1 MLKFL
6 KTAGFCITLLLAS
19 QTVGAAEFGIGRIA
33 TPAEIKIWDIDVR
46 PDGQGL
52 PEGRGTVEDG
62 EEILAEKCA
71 DCHGEFGE
79 GSGRWP
85 VLAGGSDTLT
95 TEDPVKTIG
104 SYWPYLSTAFD
115 YIKRAMPFGDAQT
128 LTSNETYAIL
138 AYLLYLNDLME
149 EDGELTRENF
159 TSFKLPNEG
168 SFVEDQR
175 PDAQPT
181 SLSNLCMSDCKT
193 DVRIT
198 KRARTLD
205 VTPDKSDE

>member
-6 KTAGFCITLLLAS
+6 KLTGLCLSVLMMSSAVS
-19 QTVGAAEFGIGRIA
+19 AAELGIGRTA

-52 PEGRGTVEDG
+52 PEGRGTVEEG
-62 EEILAEKCA
+62 EEIFSEKCA
-71 DCHGEFGE
+71 SCHGEFGE
-79 GSGRWP
+79 GNGRWP

-95 TEDPVKTIG
+95 SEDPVKTIG

-115 YIKRAMPFGDAQT
+115 YIKRAMPFGEAQT

-149 EDGELTRENF
+149 DDGELTRENF

-175 PDAQPT
+175 PDAQP
-181 SLSNLCMSDCKT
+181 SNLNDLCMSDCKT
-193 DVRIT
+193 EVKIT
-198 KRARTLD
+198 KRARALD
-205 VTPDKSDE
+205 VTPDKSD